1 MIWRAGIGC
10 RLLGFLLLFIEPLQA
25 DDPIRVACLGDS
37 ITHGARVKPATES
50 YPARLQQ
57 FLGSRYLIR
66 NFGVSGATLWH
77 GGRPT
82 AFGQLSPAAAFS
94 PHLVIVMFGVNDT
107 RSEGVDY
114 WEHFDEFESDARKL
128 LEALRAFPERP
139 RVLLCTPTAHFA
151 DLPGMTAE
159 RRTSVAL
166 RMPRLLEVRAKIM
179 RLAQEYIDHGVKP
192 VDLHAVTAAHREGFD
207 SDGVHLNAA
216 GYTLLAETLLPH
228 VKAEL
233 ERIHAGPTAP

>member
-1 MIWRAGIGC
+1 
-10 RLLGFLLLFIEPLQA
+10 
-25 DDPIRVACLGDS
+25 
-37 ITHGARVKPATES
+37 
-50 YPARLQQ
+50 
-57 FLGSRYLIR
+57 
-66 NFGVSGATLWH
+66 
-77 GGRPT
+77 
-82 AFGQLSPAAAFS
+82 
-94 PHLVIVMFGVNDT
+94 MFGVNDT